1 MATEV
6 TDLEIQI
13 PADEPVKAD
22 AEVALTDAPAPKPKP
37 TPKILEPEEGLEK
50 LKKQLEDERAAR
62 TQSDQRAATAAA
74 DAAAARAGETAART
88 EAADNR
94 LHLVTTAIASVTQSL
109 DVGERD
115 YAQALADGD
124 HARAAK
130 INREMNVSAAKL
142 QQLETAKQNIEQ
154 APKVTP
160 RPATAPDAVE
170 QLTGRLS
177 PRSAAWVRAHP
188 DYARDPR
195 LNRNMIRAHED
206 AMDDGVAPDT
216 DAYFE
221 AIETKLNL
229 RTPTVADVDLDT
241 APQRATGGRTSA
253 PAAAPVSRSGA
264 GNGSARPRTMT
275 LTKDMREMAHSMGM
289 TDQEY
294 AKYRQELIDE
304 GQIH

>member
-13 PADEPVKAD
+13 PADEM
-22 AEVALTDAPAPKPKP
+22 APAAADVVIAEPVVKSKP

-50 LKKQLEDERAAR
+50 LKKQLADEQRDKVAATERA
-62 TQSDQRAATAAA
+62 RAAEA
-74 DAAAARAGETAART
+74 DAAAARASETTART
-88 EAADNR
+88 EAADSR

-130 INREMNVSAAKL
+130 INREMGRSQAKL
-142 QQLETAKQNIEQ
+142 EQLETAKQNIEQ
-154 APKVTP
+154 APKVML
-160 RPATAPDAVE
+160 RPASAPDVVE
-170 QLTGRLS
+170 QLAGRLS
-177 PRSAAWVRAHP
+177 PRSAAWVREHP

-195 LNRNMIRAHED
+195 LNRKMIRAHED
-206 AMDDGVAPDT
+206 AMDDGISPDT

-229 RTPTVADVDLDT
+229 RTPAVADADIDT
-241 APQRATGGRTSA
+241 APQRATGGRASA
-253 PAAAPVSRSGA
+253 PAAAPVSRSGS

-275 LTKDMREMAHSMGM
+275 LTKDMVEMAHSMGM